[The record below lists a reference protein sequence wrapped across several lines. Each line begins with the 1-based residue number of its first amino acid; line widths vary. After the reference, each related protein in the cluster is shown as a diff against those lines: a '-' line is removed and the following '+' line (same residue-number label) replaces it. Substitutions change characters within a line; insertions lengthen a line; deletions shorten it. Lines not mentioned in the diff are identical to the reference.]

1 MQRVLMTALAA
12 AASIAIASPASAAL
26 TLVDHG
32 ITYQLDLNSVTN
44 GGLTGNFA
52 LAISGVNTAS
62 DTEKGRTGINAFAF
76 TDPTVGNAVSGASS
90 GFTFMTGGLSSGG
103 CDGNGGFFCFANTSA
118 VFPSPLPSSGTL
130 FFSVTSNTIGSWL
143 TWTPDFKIDWTG
155 SQNNYD
161 LVSKAIP
168 LNNCTG
174 EGCPTPTPFI
184 GGVPEP
190 ATWAMMLLGFGGIGM
205 ALRRSRKANGRL
217 LQIA

>member
-1 MQRVLMTALAA
+1 MTALAA

-52 LAISGVNTAS
+52 LAISGINTAS
-62 DTEKGRTGINAFAF
+62 DTEGGRTGINGFAF
-76 TDPTVGNAVSGASS
+76 NNAKFAVSGISS
-90 GFTFMTGGLSSGG
+90 GFTFQLGGLNSTG
-103 CDGNGGFFCFANTSA
+103 CDGSGNGFFCFKNTGA
-118 VFPSPLPSSGTL
+118 VFPSPLPSAGSL
-130 FFSVTSNTIGSWL
+130 FFSATSDTVGSWDN
-143 TWTPDFKIDWTG
+143 WTPDFKIDWTG

-161 LVSKAIP
+161 LVSKPIP
-168 LNNCTG
+168 LNNCTR
-174 EGCPTPTPFI
+174 EGCPTPTPFS

-205 ALRRSRKANGRL
+205 AMRRTRRSGVLK
-217 LQIA
+217 QIA